1 MNTTVFINSGWCL
14 VTGAGWGAV
23 CCKYHASTFRMS
35 LSRDVIFV
43 CQVCQNNSLT
53 CIMQVCAAIYFRCFT
68 SDVLPAAHM
77 IRWQIN
83 ERGLLRR
90 CFFSPRVFF
99 PGNFTESSIK
109 EPSVRVTWRD
119 LWRSVSKK
127 IPPSTS
133 FDILNDIHLEG
144 DILWGWITWWITW
157 RITSLIITVTC
168 LHENGGCSLIKD

>member
-1 MNTTVFINSGWCL
+1 MPFYMNTTVFINSGWCL

-90 CFFSPRVFF
+90 CFFSPGFF
-99 PGNFTESSIK
+99 FLETSLSHQ
-109 EPSVRVTWRD
+109 SRSHLFVWRD
-119 LWRSVSKK
+119 VTFGGPCQKK
-127 IPPSTS
+127 FHLPP
-133 FDILNDIHLEG
+133 HL
-144 DILWGWITWWITW
+144 ISWMTFT
-157 RITSLIITVTC
+157 
-168 LHENGGCSLIKD
+168 